1 VAVPR
6 GGSSINIATLDHA
19 AVAAL
24 YREAEQQ
31 AESLLRQ
38 RVVTKLA
45 TAIMMEVKADCPA
58 PPPTSEQQ
66 VRAVLQTLS
75 LRLDEASQAL
85 FIAAERLKRKGD
97 GQGASQIYAAAQ
109 RTQLASKVMG

>member
-1 VAVPR
+1 MAVDVASLDAVAVE
-6 GGSSINIATLDHA
+6 
-19 AVAAL
+19 AL
-24 YREAEQQ
+24 YSEAEQQ

-45 TAIMMEVKADCPA
+45 TAILLDLKADGPA
-58 PPPTSEQQ
+58 PLPTSEQQ

-85 FIAAERLKRKGD
+85 FLAAERLKRKGD
-97 GQGASQIYAAAQ
+97 GHGASQVYAAAQ